1 MYVIQPS
8 CRLPNILPFS
18 AAGLSGFAIFVS
30 VAGMFL
36 SAFMLAV
43 PVIYEKHDKLVRLAR
58 ALKEVRVGFILTGAG
73 NVVSLLIA

>member
-1 MYVIQPS
+1 MYVIPS
-8 CRLPNILPFS
+8 SCCPVRTLPFS

-43 PVIYEKHDKLVRLAR
+43 PVIYEKHDKFVRLAR